1 MWQSVTEHLEKLQ
14 LELLGSGRGDDR
26 VQLVENRVFSRVI
39 PTGNVFRS
47 KLVLRGWNIFG
58 MKPLLPFFDGNV
70 VGSDISTG
78 PTVAVFRGIEQPVRQ
93 VFNVGPDAHLLPVV
107 GDDRLSLLMVAPLRR
122 DTKLEFHALTFRI
135 DQNAVRSRLPTGF
148 SEKLFGHLRIVFV

>member
-1 MWQSVTEHLEKLQ
+1 MWQSVGEHLTKLK

-39 PTGNVFRS
+39 PTGDVFGS

-70 VGSDISTG
+70 VGSDVSAR
-78 PTVAVFRGIEQPVRQ
+78 PTVAVFRGVEQPVRQ
-93 VFNVGPDAHLLPVV
+93 VFDVGPDADLLPVV
-107 GDDRLSLLMVAPLRR
+107 RDDRLSLLMVAPLRR
-122 DTKLEFHALTFRI
+122 DPKLEFHALTLGI
-135 DQNAVRSRLPTGF
+135 NQNAVRPGLPTDF
-148 SEKLFGHLRIVFV
+148 SEKLFCDLRIVFV